1 MNVMLSPMNLPPYV
15 RIQGDTLFLHVKV
28 VPRSARNEIVE
39 AVGNEL
45 KVKIAAPPVDS
56 AANEELIQFL
66 ADVLKCP
73 RGAVQ
78 VHRGST
84 SRHKTLSIR
93 GLSPKTVVQMLDPGN
108 HD

>member
-1 MNVMLSPMNLPPYV
+1 MLSFMTLPPYL
-15 RIQGDTLFLHVKV
+15 RIQGDAMFLHVKV

-39 AVGNEL
+39 AMGSEL

-56 AANEELIQFL
+56 AANEELIEFL
-66 ADVLKCP
+66 AGVLRCP

-78 VHRGST
+78 LHRGAA
-84 SRHKTLSIR
+84 SRHKTLRIR
-93 GLSPKTVVQMLDPGN
+93 GLSPETVVQMLDPGN